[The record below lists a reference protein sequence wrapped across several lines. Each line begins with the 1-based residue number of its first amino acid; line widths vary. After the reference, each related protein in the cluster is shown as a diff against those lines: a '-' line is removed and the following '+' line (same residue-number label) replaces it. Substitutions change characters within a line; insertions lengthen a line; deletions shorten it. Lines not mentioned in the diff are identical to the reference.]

1 MARPED
7 FTHREVLTPRGR
19 MHFVE
24 AGKGKPLLL
33 LHGGHGG
40 WVHWIDNI
48 HALAG
53 ARRVIAPDLPG
64 FGLSDPPVA
73 APELPDH
80 VAAVQ
85 GFVEALGLHHID
97 VGAFSFGTT
106 VATTLINESQVRV
119 NEGRLRVDRLALVSP
134 PGLGT
139 ISPESSALPQRSS
152 AAARRGG
159 FRAGVENTMREL
171 MLCNHQRVTDDL
183 LDMMVEYV
191 GLTKYSTGPIS
202 IGYRMLDA
210 MRQLD
215 LPTLVLIG
223 DHDPFQNH
231 ELALRLANVRE
242 ALRGV
247 DARIVNRAAHWIQ
260 YDQPALVGQ
269 VLLEFF
275 GPG

>member
-7 FTHREVLTPRGR
+7 FMHREVLTPRGR

-24 AGKGKPLLL
+24 AGKGKPLVL

-73 APELPDH
+73 NPELSDH

-85 GFVEALGLHHID
+85 GFLGALELGHID
-97 VGAFSFGTT
+97 LAAFSFGTT
-106 VATTLINESQVRV
+106 VATTLIS
-119 NEGRLRVDRLALVSP
+119 EGRVRVDRLALVSP

-139 ISPESSALPQRSS
+139 TSPESSALPLRSS
-152 AAARRGG
+152 AAARRSG
-159 FRAGVENTMREL
+159 FRAGVDNTMREL
-171 MLCNHQRVTDDL
+171 MLCNHLRVTEDL

-210 MRQLD
+210 MRQID

-231 ELALRLANVRE
+231 ELDLRLANVRA

-247 DARIVNRAAHWIQ
+247 DARIVRRAAHWIQ
-260 YDQPALVGQ
+260 YDQPALVDQ
-269 VLLEFF
+269 ILLEFF